1 MKTILITFF
10 LLISSLSSFGQTYVY
25 DQVPLGFNISGAYA
39 FTEESQLLIFSV
51 GASFWGRLGA
61 SVGFGKEYG
70 GINGLSSNII
80 HYDFNA
86 LVLKEHFKDFPFS
99 LGVGYQAQRN
109 KVKADSNAVFEGI
122 KIKSNSFYLQAVKQ
136 LYKSDDFNYYLGFM
150 KGFGNLTLQD
160 SSSDEKKKLDY
171 VSTSLTIHSKRS
183 FVYLRP
189 TYLWAYDLKNLS
201 QLTIAFG
208 MIW

>member
-1 MKTILITFF
+1 MKQCFIFSCLF
-10 LLISSLSSFGQTYVY
+10 LCLNSIWGQTYVY
-25 DQVPLGFNISGAYA
+25 DQVALGFNISGAYA
-39 FTEESQLLIFSV
+39 FTDESQLLVFSA

-86 LVLKEHFKDFPFS
+86 LVLKEHYKDFPFS

-109 KVKADSNAVFEGI
+109 KVKAGSTAVSEGI
-122 KIKSNSFYLQAVKQ
+122 KIKSNSFYLHVVKQ
-136 LYKSDDFNYYLGFM
+136 LYKSDDFNYYLGFK
-150 KGFGNLTLQD
+150 KGFGNLILQD
-160 SSSDEKKKLDY
+160 LSSDEKKKLDY

-201 QLTIAFG
+201 QFTIAFG